1 MLTDQPIKTEES
13 YEVKDGSWS
22 IPRANVAHF
31 LLDAVVTDQYDKK
44 FIAVAM

>member
-1 MLTDQPIKTEES
+1 MFTDQPIKTEES

-31 LLDAVVTDQYDKK
+31 LLDAVETDQYDKK